1 MELTGEHTIQAD
13 RQKVWDSLN
22 DPEILKQCIPGCE
35 EIEQSA
41 ENEFS
46 AKVKAK
52 VGPVNSRF
60 SGKVMLSN
68 LNPPESYTISG
79 EGSGGA
85 AGFAKG
91 GADVKLEEI
100 DASQT
105 KLSYKV
111 DAQVGGKLAQL
122 GQRLIQSTANKY
134 AKQFFDKFEQVV
146 GEGAAA
152 DKAAA
157 EGEQS
162 APAGGSAEAGS
173 TQPASAQSAGQ
184 KAESD
189 AAHAAAEAAGTYP
202 ETAGENARTAQADQ
216 QARSEATRKQ
226 QGKDIG
232 TRDDKMIV
240 PYPVWVAGL
249 IAVVI
254 ALLAIF
260 AL

>member
-13 RQKVWDSLN
+13 RQKVWEALN

-35 EIEQSA
+35 EIEQSDD
-41 ENEFS
+41 NEFS

-60 SGKVMLSN
+60 SGKVTLSN

-91 GADVKLEEI
+91 GADVKLEEL
-100 DASQT
+100 DAEQT

-134 AKQFFDKFEQVV
+134 AKQFFDKFEDIV
-146 GEGAAA
+146 GGGAAGETAGAQA
-152 DKAAA
+152 DAAA
-157 EGEQS
+157 AQGEQS
-162 APAGGSAEAGS
+162 TPETGSA
-173 TQPASAQSAGQ
+173 Q

-189 AAHAAAEAAGTYP
+189 AAHAAAQAAGTYP
-202 ETAGENARTAQADQ
+202 ETAGENAQTARDDAQAKQAAQASQ
-216 QARSEATRKQ
+216 QEK
-226 QGKDIG
+226 GKDVG

>member
-1 MELTGEHTIQAD
+1 MELTGEYTIQAD
-13 RQKVWDSLN
+13 RQKVWESLN

-35 EIEQSA
+35 EIEQSG
-41 ENEFS
+41 ENAFS

-60 SGKVMLSN
+60 SGTVTLSN

-100 DASQT
+100 DAGQT

-152 DKAAA
+152 DAAVA
-157 EGEQS
+157 EGAQS
-162 APAGGSAEAGS
+162 TPTGGSQEAP
-173 TQPASAQSAGQ
+173 TAGTGGA

-189 AAHAAAEAAGTYP
+189 AAHAAAQAAGTYP
-202 ETAGENARTAQADQ
+202 ETAGENARTAEADQ
-216 QARSEATRKQ
+216 AAKNEAMQKQ

-232 TRDDKMIV
+232 TRDDRMIV

>member
-1 MELTGEHTIQAD
+1 MELTGEYTIQAD
-13 RQKVWDSLN
+13 RQKVWESLN

-35 EIEQSA
+35 EIEQSG

-60 SGKVMLSN
+60 SGKVTLSN

-134 AKQFFDKFEQVV
+134 AKQFFDKFEQIV

-152 DKAAA
+152 DQAAA
-157 EGEQS
+157 AGEQS
-162 APAGGSAEAGS
+162 TPAGGTADKA
-173 TQPASAQSAGQ
+173 PD

-189 AAHAAAEAAGTYP
+189 AAHAAAQAAGTYP
-202 ETAGENARTAQADQ
+202 ETAGENAQTAQADQ
-216 QARSEATRKQ
+216 QAKSAATQKQ

>member
-1 MELTGEHTIQAD
+1 MELNGEHTIQAP
-13 RQKVWDSLN
+13 RQKVWEALN
-22 DPEILKQCIPGCE
+22 DPDILKQCIPGCE
-35 EIEQSA
+35 EIEQSD

-60 SGKVMLSN
+60 SGKVTLSN

-100 DASQT
+100 DQQQT
-105 KLSYKV
+105 KLSYTV

-134 AKQFFDKFEQVV
+134 AQQFFDKFEDVV
-146 GEGAAA
+146 GAGHAEATAAA
-152 DKAAA
+152 GGGQAAA
-157 EGEQS
+157 
-162 APAGGSAEAGS
+162 AGADGGARD
-173 TQPASAQSAGQ
+173 
-184 KAESD
+184 ESP

-202 ETAGENARTAQADQ
+202 ETPGESASTAKADQ
-216 QARSEATRKQ
+216 QAKQEASAQ
-226 QGKDIG
+226 QSKSKDVG
-232 TRDDKMIV
+232 TRDDRMIV
-240 PYPVWVAGL
+240 PYPVWVGGL
-249 IAVVI
+249 IVVVI
-254 ALLAIF
+254 VLLAVF

>member
-1 MELTGEHTIQAD
+1 MELTGEYTIQAD
-13 RQKVWDSLN
+13 RQKVWESLN

-35 EIEQSA
+35 EIEQSG

-60 SGKVMLSN
+60 SGKVTLSN

-91 GADVKLEEI
+91 GADVKLEQI
-100 DASQT
+100 DASET

-152 DKAAA
+152 DQAAA
-157 EGEQS
+157 AGEQS
-162 APAGGSAEAGS
+162 APTGGSAEAGS
-173 TQPASAQSAGQ
+173 AQSASQ

-202 ETAGENARTAQADQ
+202 ETAGENAQTAKADQ
-216 QARSEATRKQ
+216 QARSEATQKQ

-240 PYPVWVAGL
+240 PYPVWVAGV

>member
-35 EIEQSA
+35 EIEQSD

-60 SGKVMLSN
+60 SGKVTLSN

-162 APAGGSAEAGS
+162 APAGGREA
-173 TQPASAQSAGQ
+173 ASAP

-202 ETAGENARTAQADQ
+202 ETPGENAQTAQADQ
-216 QARSEATRKQ
+216 QARSQATQKQ

>member
-13 RQKVWDSLN
+13 RQKVWESLN

-35 EIEQSA
+35 EIEQSG

-60 SGKVMLSN
+60 SGKVTLSN

-152 DKAAA
+152 DQAAA
-157 EGEQS
+157 AGEQS
-162 APAGGSAEAGS
+162 TPAGGRADTA
-173 TQPASAQSAGQ
+173 PD

-202 ETAGENARTAQADQ
+202 ETAGENSKTAQADQ
-216 QARSEATRKQ
+216 QAKSAATQKQ

>member
-13 RQKVWDSLN
+13 RQKVWESLN

-35 EIEQSA
+35 EIEQSD

-60 SGKVMLSN
+60 SGKVTLSN

-91 GADVKLEEI
+91 GADVHLEEI

-134 AKQFFDKFEQVV
+134 AKQFFDKFEQIV

-152 DKAAA
+152 DAADADAAAA
-157 EGEQS
+157 EVTQS
-162 APAGGSAEAGS
+162 TPQGGAAAAGGEA
-173 TQPASAQSAGQ
+173 A

-189 AAHAAAEAAGTYP
+189 AAHAAALAAGTYP
-202 ETAGENARTAQADQ
+202 ETPGENAQTAQVDQ
-216 QARSEATRKQ
+216 QARSAASQKQ
-226 QGKDIG
+226 DGKDVG

-240 PYPVWVAGL
+240 PYPVWAAGL

-254 ALLAIF
+254 ALVAIF